1 MYGIHCIVMLFVHT
15 WRAQLLLSEHV
26 TVEELLFELPALV
39 LLSCQVILRKE
50 LGLHCAELAAVLCD
64 NTIA

>member
-1 MYGIHCIVMLFVHT
+1 MLFVHT

-39 LLSCQVILRKE
+39 LLSC
-50 LGLHCAELAAVLCD
+50 
-64 NTIA
+64 